1 MTDLSAAFLT
11 AFCLTLCANV
21 WVAIG
26 RRLGWRADP
35 RRAWKWA
42 VVTYRQSSAIDKING
57 ALFVAVL
64 ALLVWGMG

>member
-26 RRLGWRADP
+26 RRLGWVQ
-35 RRAWKWA
+35 AWQRIPMSDRIFAGA
-42 VVTYRQSSAIDKING
+42 VALWVVAFAAWMG
-57 ALFVAVL
+57 A
-64 ALLVWGMG
+64 G

>member
-35 RRAWKWA
+35 RRAWKW
-42 VVTYRQSSAIDKING
+42 VQVTYRQSSKHDRLNVG
-57 ALFVAVL
+57 LFVALL
-64 ALLVWGMG
+64 AVIVWGIG